1 MKLYLSKARDPI
13 SSLTHFIGFI
23 ALIVGFV
30 FIIGKGI
37 YVKSSLLHLLSAV
50 IFSISAL
57 LLYFASSYYH
67 YYKGDSIKI
76 AWLRKLDHSMIYVL
90 IAGSYTPMCIACMNT
105 SSALRFCALVWG
117 IAIIGILLKLCFMN
131 IPRVIG
137 TLLYLLMGWM
147 VLLDWS
153 SFSSL
158 PMGCLILIFW
168 GGISYSVG
176 AVIYAMKWP
185 TITENWSFHEI
196 FHLFIMIGT
205 LLHYFAVYI
214 YLL

>member
-1 MKLYLSKARDPI
+1 MYLNKARDPI

-23 ALIVGFV
+23 ALIIGII
-30 FIIGKGI
+30 FIIGKGV
-37 YVKSSLLHLLSAV
+37 YVNSSLIHLISAI
-50 IFSISAL
+50 IFSISAM

-67 YYKGDSIKI
+67 YYKGDSRKI

-90 IAGSYTPMCIACMNT
+90 IAGSYTPMCIACMNMA
-105 SSALRFCALVWG
+105 SALRFCALVWG
-117 IAIIGILLKLCFMN
+117 IAILGIILKLYFMN
-131 IPRVIG
+131 IPRIIG

-158 PMGCLILIFW
+158 PKGCLMFVFW

-196 FHLFIMIGT
+196 FHVFIMIGT
-205 LLHYFAVYI
+205 LLHYFAVYF